1 MFDHLMIYQDSATQE
16 LAACSDAASLEAWRI
31 AHLGTKGR
39 LKGLM

>member
-1 MFDHLMIYQDSATQE
+1 MSSELDSYQAEAAAE
-16 LAACSDAASLEAWRI
+16 LSSCSDAASLEAWRI